1 MKRVR
6 EESLRQELM
15 ESSAYL
21 DQFSFDVGSD
31 AELFMVP
38 AGEYIIKEGVRPEY
52 LFYLCRGRARL
63 FMTLSNGDVALIDFF
78 SAPCFIGEMEL
89 ISDDREVRA
98 VQAIEDSYLLA
109 LPLRRYRDRLLNDAC
124 FLRGLC
130 RLLGV
135 KNYRNTVTFIRNQTF
150 PLINRLAAFILM
162 TEDQG
167 VIRKEYA
174 QVAEYFGVS
183 YRHLL
188 YVFAELVE
196 RGYLRKEKKSYV
208 ILDRA
213 ALMELSRDVEVR

>member
-6 EESLRQELM
+6 DESLRQELM

-124 FLRGLC
+124 FLRSLC

-135 KNYRNTVTFIRNQTF
+135 KTF